1 MTKCISWHHPSG
13 HVHVRDDV
21 PDNAVCLDLGG
32 WCPHDGERW
41 NGQSTLMH
49 FGRILAIGSEH
60 VVCTDGLHMIPELIL
75 ILTEERTDYVLIY
88 TGRGGCE

>member
-1 MTKCISWHHPSG
+1 
-13 HVHVRDDV
+13 
-21 PDNAVCLDLGG
+21 
-32 WCPHDGERW
+32 
-41 NGQSTLMH
+41 MH